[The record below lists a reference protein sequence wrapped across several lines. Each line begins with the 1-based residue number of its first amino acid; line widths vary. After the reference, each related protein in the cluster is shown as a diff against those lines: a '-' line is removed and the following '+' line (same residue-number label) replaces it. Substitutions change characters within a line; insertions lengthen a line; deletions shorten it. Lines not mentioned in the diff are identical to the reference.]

1 LGGFVVK
8 SNGIDIDISSLSAL
22 DVFMEPGKSARV
34 RCAVCHTMQ
43 QVKRGLMVLHDDANA
58 EDCAGS
64 FTHYTFNWT
73 YDEWAADLG
82 FDMEQLHKRFSGA
95 HAIDPR
101 VRHATRVSPV
111 RYPGKPGPLH
121 RRPQHPSQ
129 TTGHSPERLAALDGA
144 KYASPSYPKPDHSVT
159 AGRRS

>member
-1 LGGFVVK
+1 MR
-8 SNGIDIDISSLSAL
+8 SNGIDVNLSTLSAL

-58 EDCAGS
+58 KDCSGS
-64 FTHYTFNWT
+64 YTHYTFDRS
-73 YDEWAADLG
+73 YDEWAAELG
-82 FDMEQLHKRFSGA
+82 FGMEQLHKRFSGA

-111 RYPGKPGPLH
+111 RYPTKPGPLH
-121 RRPQHPSQ
+121 RRTVGPSQ
-129 TTGHSPERLAALDGA
+129 TAGHSPKRLDALDAA
-144 KYASPSYPKPDHSVT
+144 KYVRPSYPAPTDNVT
-159 AGRRS
+159 A

>member
-1 LGGFVVK
+1 MH
-8 SNGIDIDISSLSAL
+8 SNGIDVKISSLSAL
-22 DVFMEPGKSARV
+22 DVLMEPGKSARV

-64 FTHYTFNWT
+64 FTRYTFDRS

-82 FDMEQLHKRFSGA
+82 FGMEQLHKRFSGA

-111 RYPGKPGPLH
+111 RYPTKPGPLH
-121 RRPQHPSQ
+121 RRPVGQSQ
-129 TTGHSPERLAALDGA
+129 TAGHDPLRMQGLDANGKARTRYPHASSGA
-144 KYASPSYPKPDHSVT
+144 IEVPT
-159 AGRRS
+159 F